1 MNPLTVTISL
11 AAISRVAEPM
21 APRPFPR
28 AKKVFMATSSE
39 QWSFAN
45 YALCTERNM
54 VKVPNDAPLERLGPL
69 ACGIQTGAGAVINS
83 LKVGVGKSFA
93 AFGTGSVGLAA
104 IMAARVAGAT
114 TIIGV
119 DLNSKRLGFA
129 RELGTTHTING
140 AQENVVDSIMRI
152 TGAGVHYAL
161 DTTASPKV
169 IRQAVD
175 SLTLRGQCGLVG
187 ASTPGS
193 EICLDVMHLMTA
205 GRKVRGIVEGDSA
218 PDIFV
223 PQLIELQKQGRFPY
237 DRMLEFYDL
246 ENINQAIA
254 DSESGAAVKPVVRM
268 AQD

>member
-1 MNPLTVTISL
+1 
-11 AAISRVAEPM
+11 
-21 APRPFPR
+21 
-28 AKKVFMATSSE
+28 
-39 QWSFAN
+39 
-45 YALCTERNM
+45 
-54 VKVPNDAPLERLGPL
+54 
-69 ACGIQTGAGAVINS
+69 
-83 LKVGVGKSFA
+83 
-93 AFGTGSVGLAA
+93 
-104 IMAARVAGAT
+104 MAARVVGAA

-119 DLNSKRLGFA
+119 DLDAKRLEFA
-129 RELGTTHTING
+129 RELGATHTING

-175 SLTLRGQCGLVG
+175 SLTLRGQCRLVG

-193 EICLDVMHLMTA
+193 EICLDAMHLMTA

-218 PDIFV
+218 PDIFI

-237 DRMLEFYDL
+237 DRMLTFYDM